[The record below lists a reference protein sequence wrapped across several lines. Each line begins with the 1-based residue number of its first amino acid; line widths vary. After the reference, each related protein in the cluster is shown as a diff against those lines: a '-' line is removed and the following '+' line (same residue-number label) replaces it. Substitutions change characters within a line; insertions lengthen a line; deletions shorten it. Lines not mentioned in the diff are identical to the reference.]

1 MIRPTGRAAFAAFML
16 LVFTGATAS
25 GSERYSDWGFSIDL
39 PEGFELEQGDGET
52 RFSFGSPDGAVK
64 VDIAVYPRD
73 RFKTAKA
80 GADDTVRRLSG
91 RGSFSSFQYEGR
103 DAAIG
108 ELAMG
113 SGGSALRGIG
123 FFVNDAESPTPLDGA
138 RAAEGVYDL
147 VVLAY
152 TQAADYEAYKDFIES
167 SIDGFSAL
175 YSRRAVPGPMG
186 AKARAALGPAR
197 PVEESLRFGEAA
209 IKAGWN
215 PREAAVS
222 QAVVER
228 EYRVL
233 SAYADEPALIQGAIQ
248 RFYRMVFRD
257 ATPALDKL
265 ALEMSAAWET
275 GAWAGKKP
283 APAIPALPAESSL
296 APGKGSPGGGSPGG
310 GSPGGGSP
318 GGGSPGG
325 GSPGG
330 PRFGATADPRAYAGA
345 LLSWV
350 QGFKYERDPKGS
362 DVVNPISSAFEGRGD
377 CDSRALVMSILLRR
391 ENIDSILMISLVHE
405 HALSAV
411 AAPGPGAR
419 FPFGNGSYLVAE
431 TTAKVDIGRIDATQ
445 ADPAAWI
452 GVSFPQ

>member
-1 MIRPTGRAAFAAFML
+1 MIYPIRYAALAAVLFS
-16 LVFTGATAS
+16 VFSGAVAF
-25 GSERYSDWGFSIDL
+25 GNERYSDWGFSIDL

-64 VDIAVYPRD
+64 VDIAVYPREK
-73 RFKTAKA
+73 FKTAKA
-80 GADDTVRRLSG
+80 GADDTVLRLSG

-108 ELAMG
+108 ELNLG
-113 SGGSALRGIG
+113 SGASALRGIG
-123 FFVNDAESPTPLDGA
+123 FFVNDAEPPAGADGVPA
-138 RAAEGVYDL
+138 GSGVYDL

-152 TQAADYEAYKDFIES
+152 TQAAVYEDYKDFVES

-186 AKARAALGPAR
+186 TKCRAALGAAR
-197 PVEESLRFGEAA
+197 PTEAALRFGEAT
-209 IKAGWN
+209 IKSGWN

-233 SAYADEPALIQGAIQ
+233 SAYADEPELIQAAIQ
-248 RFYRMVFRD
+248 RFYRMIFRD
-257 ATPALDKL
+257 ATPALDAL

-275 GAWAGKKP
+275 GAWAGKRP
-283 APAIPALPAESSL
+283 SSTIPTLPA
-296 APGKGSPGGGSPGG
+296 GSPGE
-310 GSPGGGSP
+310 
-318 GGGSPGG
+318 
-325 GSPGG
+325 

-362 DVVNPISSAFEGRGD
+362 DVVNPISSAFQGRGD

-391 ENIDSILMISLVHE
+391 ENINNPV
-405 HALSAV
+405 
-411 AAPGPGAR
+411 
-419 FPFGNGSYLVAE
+419 NGLAGI
-431 TTAKVDIGRIDATQ
+431 IGMER
-445 ADPAAWI
+445 
-452 GVSFPQ
+452 

>member
-1 MIRPTGRAAFAAFML
+1 MIRPTRIAALAALML
-16 LVFTGATAS
+16 LVFTGAAAS

-91 RGSFSSFQYEGR
+91 RGSFSSLQYEGL
-103 DAAIG
+103 DASIG

-123 FFVNDAESPTPLDGA
+123 FFVNDAGSPTGPDGA
-138 RAAEGVYDL
+138 RTEAGVYDL
-147 VVLAY
+147 VILAY
-152 TQAADYEAYKDFIES
+152 TQAAEYEAYKDFIES
-167 SIDGFSAL
+167 SIDGLSDL

-186 AKARAALGPAR
+186 ALARAALGPAR
-197 PVEESLRFGEAA
+197 PGEASLRFGEAA

-215 PREAAVS
+215 PREADVS

-275 GAWAGKKP
+275 GSWAGKKP
-283 APAIPALPAESSL
+283 APAMPALPAESSI
-296 APGKGSPGGGSPGG
+296 PPSK
-310 GSPGGGSP
+310 
-318 GGGSPGG
+318 GSPGG

-330 PRFGATADPRAYAGA
+330 PRFGASADPRAYAGA

-419 FPFGNGSYLVAE
+419 FPFGGGSYLVAE

>member
-1 MIRPTGRAAFAAFML
+1 MTSCPQRATIVALALSVFISAA
-16 LVFTGATAS
+16 VS
-25 GSERYSDWGFSIDL
+25 GNERYSEWGFSIDL
-39 PEGFELEQGDGET
+39 PEGFELEAGDGET

-64 VDIAVYPRD
+64 VDIAIYPRD

-80 GADDTVRRLSG
+80 GADDTARKLSG
-91 RGSFSSFQYEGR
+91 RGSFSSFLYEGR

-108 ELAMG
+108 ELSMG
-113 SGGSALRGIG
+113 SGSSALRGIG
-123 FFVNDAESPTPLDGA
+123 FFVNDAEPPAGDNGA
-138 RAAEGVYDL
+138 PMESGVYDL

-152 TQAADYEAYKDFIES
+152 TQTGVYEAYKDFVES

-186 AKARAALGPAR
+186 AKARAASGPAK
-197 PVEESLRFGEAA
+197 PAETTIRFGEAT

-233 SAYADEPALIQGAIQ
+233 SAYADEPDLIQGAIQ
-248 RFYRMVFRD
+248 RFYRMIFRD

-275 GAWAGKKP
+275 GVWAGKRPVPAKP
-283 APAIPALPAESSL
+283 SMPVESS
-296 APGKGSPGGGSPGG
+296 APPGGSIK
-310 GSPGGGSP
+310 
-318 GGGSPGG
+318 
-325 GSPGG
+325 G

-405 HALSAV
+405 HALLAV

-419 FPFGNGSYLVAE
+419 FPFDNTSYLVAE
-431 TTAKVDIGRIDATQ
+431 TTAKVDIGRIDVTQ